1 LLLTQLIKG
10 LHRPITYKNYP
21 EITMKL
27 AEYNLL
33 TEHFEMDMDLYRQLL
48 KDAAT
53 ASPDR
58 VNAILGIFTCLHVD
72 ESWDGD
78 VEEIKAEGMAEIM
91 GNTLWG
97 MTPLAMPK

>member
-1 LLLTQLIKG
+1 
-10 LHRPITYKNYP
+10 
-21 EITMKL
+21 MKL

-48 KDAAT
+48 KDVAT

-91 GNTLWG
+91 EKY
-97 MTPLAMPK
+97 PLGDDSSRYAELIWMMPSYVSESLFGAIEQLC